1 MKSRSRHFPL
11 GNFIEE
17 LSEWDHSQGH
27 RTIANTEL
35 LVHKDGLGELQE
47 RLQLK
52 AGEVWREH
60 STAKG
65 AGLPDVLGPHPLSGA
80 RM

>member
-1 MKSRSRHFPL
+1 MGPL
-11 GNFIEE
+11 PRPQDY
-17 LSEWDHSQGH
+17 SK
-27 RTIANTEL
+27 
-35 LVHKDGLGELQE
+35 HKDGLGELQE